1 MNINKNTWLCSLLLA
16 ACAQTS
22 QAQVQVTK
30 TNDQITIGNAYLSRT
45 FHIANGRLTPGKL
58 TNKRAGGIVFTPSA
72 GSEEFA
78 LNPQKR
84 DYTPLNRQKWTA
96 EADSWCVES
105 DMVGN
110 PSLAIDGDNGTM
122 WHTWYATPKEGG
134 KKVTT
139 SCHTTLSSLWVKRAS
154 SVALAT
160 CPALAHTVLCRM
172 ATSRATSSISLT
184 IKKMDACQK
193 RRTQI
198 HQRRNHLGGAR
209 QRV

>member
-1 MNINKNTWLCSLLLA
+1 MNINKNTWLCSLLLT

-84 DYTPLNRQKWTA
+84 DYP
-96 EADSWCVES
+96 
-105 DMVGN
+105 
-110 PSLAIDGDNGTM
+110 PSTDKNGQQ
-122 WHTWYATPKEGG
+122 
-134 KKVTT
+134 
-139 SCHTTLSSLWVKRAS
+139 R
-154 SVALAT
+154 
-160 CPALAHTVLCRM
+160 
-172 ATSRATSSISLT
+172 LT
-184 IKKMDACQK
+184 
-193 RRTQI
+193 
-198 HQRRNHLGGAR
+198 HGA
-209 QRV
+209 